1 MPYWGIAMYSF
12 KKFFATIYL
21 WLSLFAC
28 STTALTE
35 VVKIEFTEF
44 DSYSIEILHLNV
56 GDTVEWHPVNEG
68 HNVEFIVTPNME
80 ALPEKSDMN
89 EFHTMIFEEP
99 GIYIY
104 GCTPHLNTGMMGLIV
119 VDNNFHNIQYANE
132 INLSPVANSV
142 LKRLLRKAKSMSET
156 EIYNNRPP
164 TQ

>member
-1 MPYWGIAMYSF
+1 MPYRDIAMYSF
-12 KKFFATIYL
+12 KKFFTKIYL
-21 WLSLFAC
+21 GLSLFAC

-35 VVKIEFTEF
+35 VVIIEFTEF
-44 DSYSIEILHLNV
+44 DSYSLEILHINV

-142 LKRLLRKAKSMSET
+142 LKRLLK
-156 EIYNNRPP
+156 N
-164 TQ
+164 